1 MPFVDTTALE
11 SMKQL
16 LLSYTKRS
24 LVAMGIFSGQLSLL
38 LVVVVVVFRGSPLW
52 GWQTGGVGW
61 GNNVHWDFT
70 QVCSFHWLHSPWHWR
85 HILFTS
91 PFSSLPYCSLFYSFP
106 FLYLLCFLTPFTSLL
121 SSNPCSF
128 HFPTLHFSAFF
139 IVPICTSLLSS
150 FPSTDNPATHSP
162 VMVML
167 VMMRRRRNY
176 AFIQQF
182 PDKHL

>member
-52 GWQTGGVGW
+52 GWQTGGVGL

-70 QVCSFHWLHSPWHWR
+70 QVCSFH
-85 HILFTS
+85 
-91 PFSSLPYCSLFYSFP
+91 
-106 FLYLLCFLTPFTSLL
+106 
-121 SSNPCSF
+121 
-128 HFPTLHFSAFF
+128 
-139 IVPICTSLLSS
+139 
-150 FPSTDNPATHSP
+150 
-162 VMVML
+162 
-167 VMMRRRRNY
+167 
-176 AFIQQF
+176 
-182 PDKHL
+182 

>member
-24 LVAMGIFSGQLSLL
+24 LVAMGIFCGQLSLL

-70 QVCSFHWLHSPWHWR
+70 QVCSFH
-85 HILFTS
+85 
-91 PFSSLPYCSLFYSFP
+91 
-106 FLYLLCFLTPFTSLL
+106 
-121 SSNPCSF
+121 
-128 HFPTLHFSAFF
+128 
-139 IVPICTSLLSS
+139 
-150 FPSTDNPATHSP
+150 
-162 VMVML
+162 
-167 VMMRRRRNY
+167 
-176 AFIQQF
+176 
-182 PDKHL
+182 